1 MWRFVRSPF
10 GLTLRGIRDS
20 ESRMRSLGYN
30 VPLHLF
36 IGFTVSGFFAGV
48 AGALY
53 AMFNNFVSPS
63 TVALA
68 QSVEGLLMAIA
79 GGVGTLFGA
88 FVGAAAII
96 ALENVV
102 SAYTERWQMVL
113 GITFI
118 LIMIFAPEGI
128 IGKAARHSDAQGAL
142 IECFHERSIEMDRR
156 QFLKTTTAALTAAGV
171 GVAPWRSAQ
180 AQAGPIKIGL
190 LAPLTG
196 VVASGGGD
204 GRGRAVLSRAGQERD
219 RRPQGR
225 DSSSRTT
232 PRTPTPPCRRRAAW
246 SSRPMCHFLIG
257 NLLANTGLAVA
268 NYVKGTGTPYFIP
281 IIAADDLTQRQRIKN
296 VIRVAGYSA
305 SEFTHPLGDW
315 ALKQGYKKIATIS
328 QDYTFGHEQCGGLAQ
343 VFTEGGG
350 EIVQQFWHPLNTAD
364 FSPYLG
370 QLADL
375 KIDAIFAMETGAD
388 ATRFIQQYA
397 SFGLKA
403 KMPLLGAM
411 NGTDQSVIRT
421 LGEECEGIVLAGAFR
436 GRFGQSG
443 DAEVR
448 QGL

>member
-1 MWRFVRSPF
+1 M
-10 GLTLRGIRDS
+10 
-20 ESRMRSLGYN
+20 
-30 VPLHLF
+30 
-36 IGFTVSGFFAGV
+36 
-48 AGALY
+48 
-53 AMFNNFVSPS
+53 
-63 TVALA
+63 
-68 QSVEGLLMAIA
+68 LL
-79 GGVGTLFGA
+79 
-88 FVGAAAII
+88 
-96 ALENVV
+96 
-102 SAYTERWQMVL
+102 
-113 GITFI
+113 
-118 LIMIFAPEGI
+118 P
-128 IGKAARHSDAQGAL
+128 KD
-142 IECFHERSIEMDRR
+142 IEMDRR
-156 QFLKTTTAALTAAGV
+156 QFLGNTTAALTVAGAGV
-171 GVAPWRSAQ
+171 GPWRSAQ
-180 AQAGPIKIGL
+180 AQAGPIRIGL

-196 VVASGGGD
+196 VVASGGKEMVEGVQFYLD
-204 GRGRAVLSRAGQERD
+204 QVKGEMGGRKVELVVEDDASNPDTALQKA
-219 RRPQGR
+219 RRLVEQGN
-225 DSSSRTT
+225 
-232 PRTPTPPCRRRAAW
+232 
-246 SSRPMCHFLIG
+246 CHMLIG

-388 ATRFIQQYA
+388 STRLIQQYA

-403 KMPLLGAM
+403 KTPLLAAM

-421 LGEECEGIVLAGAFR
+421 LGEECEGIFSPAHFAEGSDNPVTQKFTKDYEAKYGKIPSLYGFSMYSGVMWIDAALKKTAGKVEDREAFIDTVLKTELDGSPLGKAVKL
-436 GRFGQSG
+436 
-443 DAEVR
+443 DAYGNPIYDVYIR
-448 QGL
+448 KVVKRADGKFWNVPVATYPNVSQFWKYDPQTYMKQPPYSRTFQGVKKG

>member
-1 MWRFVRSPF
+1 
-10 GLTLRGIRDS
+10 
-20 ESRMRSLGYN
+20 
-30 VPLHLF
+30 
-36 IGFTVSGFFAGV
+36 
-48 AGALY
+48 
-53 AMFNNFVSPS
+53 
-63 TVALA
+63 
-68 QSVEGLLMAIA
+68 
-79 GGVGTLFGA
+79 
-88 FVGAAAII
+88 
-96 ALENVV
+96 
-102 SAYTERWQMVL
+102 
-113 GITFI
+113 
-118 LIMIFAPEGI
+118 
-128 IGKAARHSDAQGAL
+128 
-142 IECFHERSIEMDRR
+142 MDRR
-156 QFLKTTTAALTAAGV
+156 QFLKNTTAALTVAGAGV
-171 GVAPWRSAQ
+171 GPWRSAQ
-180 AQAGPIKIGL
+180 AQTGPIKIGL

-196 VVASGGGD
+196 VVASGGKEMVEGVQFYLD
-204 GRGRAVLSRAGQERD
+204 QVKGEMGGRKVELVIEDDASNPDTALQKA
-219 RRPQGR
+219 RRLVEQGN
-225 DSSSRTT
+225 
-232 PRTPTPPCRRRAAW
+232 
-246 SSRPMCHFLIG
+246 CHMLIG

-403 KMPLLGAM
+403 KTPLLAAM

-421 LGEECEGIVLAGAFR
+421 LGEECEGIISPAHFAEGSDNPVTQKFVKEYEAKYGKIPSLYGFSMYSGVMWIDAALKKMGGKVEDREAFIDTVLKTELDGSPL
-436 GRFGQSG
+436 GKIVKL
-443 DAEVR
+443 DAYGNPIYDVYIRKVAKRADGKFWNVPVTSYPNVSQFWKYDPETYLKQPPYSR
-448 QGL
+448 TFQGIKKA